1 MTIEI
6 KSIRPQVISE
16 DLAAE
21 LDDYLSFRHV
31 FRNIYGF
38 ELKGERL
45 DRLVA
50 KFDRVSINF
59 RNQLNLYKVD
69 EMNAELANGRI
80 EKVDIVGPVDVRFKN
95 RSTTCRAA
103 VFPGDIE
110 VLFGSI
116 PMEDMD
122 VILIPKEKTIDV
134 NPESPYI
141 AKKKMK

>member
-1 MTIEI
+1 MELIYAEIELISSDDIALFRKGYIKEGEI
-6 KSIRPQVISE
+6 KKITVKALVDNGALMLCINE
-16 DLAAE
+16 
-21 LDDYLSFRHV
+21 
-31 FRNIYGF
+31 NI
-38 ELKGERL
+38 K
-45 DRLVA
+45 
-50 KFDRVSINF
+50 
-59 RNQLNLYKVD
+59 NQLNLSKVD

-103 VFPGDIE
+103 VFPCDTE
-110 VLFGSI
+110 VLLGSI

>member
-1 MTIEI
+1 MGLIYAEIELISSDDIALFRKGYIKEGEI
-6 KSIRPQVISE
+6 KKLTVKALVDNGALMLCINE
-16 DLAAE
+16 
-21 LDDYLSFRHV
+21 
-31 FRNIYGF
+31 NI
-38 ELKGERL
+38 K
-45 DRLVA
+45 
-50 KFDRVSINF
+50 
-59 RNQLNLYKVD
+59 NQLNLSKVD

-110 VLFGSI
+110 VLLGSI

>member
-1 MTIEI
+1 MS
-6 KSIRPQVISE
+6 K
-16 DLAAE
+16 L
-21 LDDYLSFRHV
+21 
-31 FRNIYGF
+31 
-38 ELKGERL
+38 
-45 DRLVA
+45 
-50 KFDRVSINF
+50 
-59 RNQLNLYKVD
+59 D

-103 VFPGDIE
+103 VFPGDTE
-110 VLFGSI
+110 VLLGSI

>member
-1 MTIEI
+1 MGLIYAEIELISSDDIALFRKGYIKEGEI
-6 KSIRPQVISE
+6 KKVTVKALVDNGALMLCINE
-16 DLAAE
+16 
-21 LDDYLSFRHV
+21 
-31 FRNIYGF
+31 NI
-38 ELKGERL
+38 K
-45 DRLVA
+45 
-50 KFDRVSINF
+50 
-59 RNQLNLYKVD
+59 NQLNLSKLD

-103 VFPGDIE
+103 VFPGDTE
-110 VLFGSI
+110 VLLGSI